1 MMAVWGPL
9 GNSLYINL
17 IPTLG
22 GWAFSPPHLQVRKPK
37 TQRGSD
43 LPMAT
48 QMGRRLLFLTLSQA
62 TFPWLISSC
71 GKPRKA
77 KSILPPVKLETQPGF
92 SWSKLPIWDR
102 TRRHHGLV
110 PCLSGWLWSPCLT
123 AGGPGHG
130 NLALGP
136 DHPPLRPRAGRVG
149 WAEGRAG
156 PRPLS
161 VFTFWTFIVS
171 LSLKWKNIP

>member
-1 MMAVWGPL
+1 MRLSWKFA
-9 GNSLYINL
+9 LYKSHPNPGRL
-17 IPTLG
+17 SVLTTSFTG
-22 GWAFSPPHLQVRKPK
+22 EEAKSAERKWLAH
-37 TQRGSD
+37 GY
-43 LPMAT
+43 
-48 QMGRRLLFLTLSQA
+48 QMGRCLLSLTLSQA
-62 TFPWLISSC
+62 TSPWLISSW

-110 PCLSGWLWSPCLT
+110 PLLSGWLWSPCCLT
-123 AGGPGHG
+123 AGGPEHG

-136 DHPPLRPRAGRVG
+136 DHPPPRPRAGRAG